1 MAQKYVPSI
10 KDLKASQRFQ
20 QKQNL
25 PKSTFK
31 KAPVAP
37 PVKQDKQK

>member
-10 KDLKASQRFQ
+10 KDLKANQRFQ

-25 PKSTFK
+25 PKSQFK
-31 KAPVAP
+31 KTPVTP
-37 PVKQDKQK
+37 PVTPDKKK